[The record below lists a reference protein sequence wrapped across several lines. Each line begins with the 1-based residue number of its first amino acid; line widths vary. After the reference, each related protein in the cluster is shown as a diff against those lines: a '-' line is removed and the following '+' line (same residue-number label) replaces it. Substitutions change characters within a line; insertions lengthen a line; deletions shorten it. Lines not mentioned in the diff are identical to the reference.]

1 MDHTTELVDKLLK
14 SWRFLYRRGFIEGF
28 GHISARI
35 PDSDLFLLAR
45 HSLGPDAQPEDF
57 LVVDLQGRKLSGN
70 GDLPGEYPIHL
81 EIFKARPDVGSV
93 IHYHGLHSTAF
104 TTSEHRLQPIHLMG
118 TLFHDGI
125 PVYSDPR
132 LITDAQRGSALAQA
146 LGPHRAVLMRAHG
159 AAITGADI
167 EECVGGTFL
176 FEENA
181 HRATIAASMGKPL
194 WLEPKLAAEA
204 GTELLHYRGPFRR
217 VWSLVEAEYQA

>member
-14 SWRFLYRRGFIEGF
+14 SWRFLYGRGFIEGF

-45 HSLGPDAQPEDF
+45 HSLGPDAEPEDF
-57 LVVDLQGRKLSGN
+57 LVVDMQGRKLSGK

-81 EIFKARPDVGSV
+81 EILKARPDVGSIV
-93 IHYHGLHSTAF
+93 HYHGLYSTAF

-125 PVYSDPR
+125 PVYGDPR
-132 LITDAQRGSALAQA
+132 LITDATRGAALAQA

-159 AAITGADI
+159 AAVTGASI
-167 EECVGGTFL
+167 EEAVGGAFL

-181 HRATIAASMGKPL
+181 HRASIAASMGKPL
-194 WLEPKLAAEA
+194 WLENPLAAEA
-204 GTELLHYRGPFRR
+204 GTELLQNRGPFRR
-217 VWSLVEAEYQA
+217 VWALVEDE